1 MVGWAEYGQWS
12 QASVLILALPFT
24 NSVTL
29 TMLFDLSELQFPH
42 LSSPRLLLALNAQ
55 GDI

>member
-12 QASVLILALPFT
+12 QASVQIPALPFT
-24 NSVTL
+24 NSVAL

-42 LSSPRLLLALNAQ
+42 LSSPALSLAPNA
-55 GDI
+55 